1 MAAEKIM
8 GWKEKK
14 SKTITKEIIK
24 LKEKK
29 SKMIMKD
36 IMKLKEKKSKVITK
50 EIMGWKGKKAIDGCG
65 TADFFETAARQRR
78 SRQQKDDKPFYKTI
92 IT

>member
-1 MAAEKIM
+1 MEGIEGIDGCGRNHGIM
-8 GWKEKK
+8 
-14 SKTITKEIIK
+14 TEIIGWQ
-24 LKEKK
+24 EQNQ
-29 SKMIMKD
+29 IM
-36 IMKLKEKKSKVITK
+36 K

>member
-1 MAAEKIM
+1 M
-8 GWKEKK
+8 
-14 SKTITKEIIK
+14 TEIIGWQ
-24 LKEKK
+24 EQK
-29 SKMIMKD
+29 SKMIM
-36 IMKLKEKKSKVITK
+36 K